1 MARVRRDAVP
11 GPGGSETRPYEEGG
25 VGVRGMEVRRM
36 ETRGTADQTDGGQ
49 RTGRRRSIRLK
60 GYDYAESGAYFV
72 TVCTQNRACLFGD
85 VVDGEMLLS
94 DAGRIVQTVWEA
106 LPNHYPHADLDAWI
120 IMPNH
125 VHAVIVLGPA

>member
-1 MARVRRDAVP
+1 
-11 GPGGSETRPYEEGG
+11 
-25 VGVRGMEVRRM
+25 M

-49 RTGRRRSIRLK
+49 RTGRRRRSIRLK
-60 GYDYAESGAYFV
+60 GYDYAQAGAYFV
-72 TVCTQNRACLFGD
+72 TVCTQERACLFGD

-106 LPNHYPHADLDAWI
+106 LPNHYPYADLDAWI

-125 VHAVIVLGPA
+125 VHAVIVLGAGVGAGLRPARAAEVISMGETGQTGQGRRG